1 MEPNQ
6 QPEPF
11 VPANTDVS
19 NLAGFMLNV
28 EHLLAS
34 ELVAT
39 GSPEECWAAL
49 MLWCRAWKQ
58 VPAGSLPNDD
68 RVLASFSG
76 AGRRWAK
83 IRQVALHGFELCSD
97 GRLYHRFLCAEVLRA
112 KKMRQNYEER
122 RDADRAR
129 LARWRGKMGAWH
141 NENNGIGDDE
151 TRFETQY
158 ETRFETVSE
167 RVRDDT
173 RLYETE
179 DIPPK
184 PPTGGLFVKRV
195 SKRSRGDAEAVPEPP
210 WPQRCRVWVESGFW
224 RAGWGPQPSE
234 PGCHAP
240 TALAAE
246 ARQLR
251 NGAGK

>member
-1 MEPNQ
+1 M
-6 QPEPF
+6 QPDPF
-11 VPANTDVS
+11 VQADTDVS

-68 RVLASFSG
+68 KVLASFSG
-76 AGRRWAK
+76 TGRRWAK
-83 IRQVALHGFELCSD
+83 VRQVALHGFELCSD
-97 GRLYHRFLCAEVLRA
+97 GRLYHRFLCVEVLRA

-129 LARWRGKMGAWH
+129 LAKWRGRKDACP
-141 NENNGIGDDE
+141 NENNSIGGDE
-151 TRFETQY
+151 TPYETQY

-173 RLYETE
+173 RRYETE

-184 PPTGGLFVKRV
+184 PPVGGLFVKRV
-195 SKRSRGDAEAVPEPP
+195 SKRKRSDGDALPEPP
-210 WPQRCRVWVESGFW
+210 WEQRCRAWVERGFW
-224 RAGWGPQPSE
+224 SSFWGPPPSE
-234 PGCHAP
+234 AGCRAP
-240 TALAAE
+240 DALAAE
-246 ARQLR
+246 ARQMR

>member
-1 MEPNQ
+1 M

-68 RVLASFSG
+68 KVLASFSG
-76 AGRRWAK
+76 TGRRWSRVRAM
-83 IRQVALHGFELCSD
+83 ALHGFELCND
-97 GRLYHRFLCAEVLRA
+97 GRLYHRFLCAEVLKA
-112 KKMRQNYEER
+112 KKMRENYECR

-129 LARWRGKMGAWH
+129 LERWRGKKTRF
-141 NENNGIGDDE
+141 ETDIE
-151 TRFETQY
+151 TRFES
-158 ETRFETVSE
+158 VSE

-173 RLYETE
+173 IRDATIR
-179 DIPPK
+179 DIDSPPQ
-184 PPTGGLFVKRV
+184 PPPQGGAVSKRV
-195 SKRSRGDAEAVPEPP
+195 SSRKRGEAEAIPEPP
-210 WPQRCRVWVESGFW
+210 WEQRCRVWVESGFW
-224 RAGWGPQPSE
+224 REAWGPMPSE
-234 PGCHAP
+234 A
-240 TALAAE
+240 
-246 ARQLR
+246 
-251 NGAGK
+251 

>member
-1 MEPNQ
+1 VS
-6 QPEPF
+6 PEPF

-76 AGRRWAK
+76 TGRRWSRVRAM
-83 IRQVALHGFELCSD
+83 ALHGFELCND
-97 GRLYHRFLCAEVLRA
+97 GRLYHRFLCAEVLKA
-112 KKMRQNYEER
+112 KKMRENYECR

-129 LARWRGKMGAWH
+129 LARWRGRRTRF
-141 NENNGIGDDE
+141 DTDVE
-151 TRFETQY
+151 TRFD
-158 ETRFETVSE
+158 TVSE
-167 RVRDDT
+167 CVETIRDDT
-173 RLYETE
+173 IRDSE
-179 DIPPK
+179 DLPPQT
-184 PPTGGLFVKRV
+184 PPSGGAVSKRV
-195 SKRSRGDAEAVPEPP
+195 STRKRSDVEVMPAAP
-210 WPQRCRVWVESGFW
+210 WEQRCRVWVESGFW
-224 RAGWGPQPSE
+224 VDVWGPPPSE

-240 TALAAE
+240 EALTAE
-246 ARQLR
+246 ARLMR